1 MKYLC
6 LGFHEEK
13 AWTSLPARERDAV
26 LEETFAYAD
35 WLRASGHLIDDHG
48 LQNAAT
54 ATTLR
59 FRSGQMSITDGPFA
73 ETKEQLGGIMLLE
86 ANDLNQAIQLV
97 SKIPC
102 MRIGGSIELRPI
114 NEELSSGRAPSS
126 HTVKLPSAA
135 TSNV

>member
-6 LGFHEEK
+6 FGYHEEQVW
-13 AWTSLPARERDAV
+13 ALLPPHEREAL

-35 WLRASGHLIDDHG
+35 RLRASGHLIDDHG
-48 LQNAAT
+48 LQSAAC

-59 FRSGQMSITDGPFA
+59 FRSGEMSITDGPFT

-86 ANDLNQAIQLV
+86 ANDLNHAIQLA

-102 MRIGGSIELRPI
+102 MRVGGSLELRPV
-114 NEELSSGRAPSS
+114 NEAI
-126 HTVKLPSAA
+126 
-135 TSNV
+135 